1 MMLGLCFHR
10 GLEIRSR
17 AEFDRLVAGAEVICT
32 DRFGVKVYGLADG
45 RMLKLFRRK
54 RLLSSQIWAPYALR
68 FARNAEVLKRR
79 GFRTVE
85 VESVARFPE
94 LDRDGVVYHPV
105 SGSQLRECLARAGD
119 GDGPALVD
127 RFGRFVAELH
137 GGGVQFRSLHLANVI
152 VLDEGEFALIDISD
166 MDCRR
171 AGGLRVGDR
180 CRNFRHITRYAD
192 DRTALSRWGED
203 RFGAAYFRAFP
214 CTERVRGIL
223 DRAIRQALSGPRG
236 GAG

>member
-1 MMLGLCFHR
+1 MPINCFNR

-17 AEFDRLVAGAEVICT
+17 AEFDRLVAGAAVIRA
-32 DRFGVKVYGLADG
+32 DRFGVKVYALADG

-94 LDRDGVVYHPV
+94 LDRDGVVYRPV
-105 SGSQLRECLARAGD
+105 SGKELRDCLARAGN
-119 GDGPALVD
+119 GDGPALVE

-137 GGGVQFRSLHLANVI
+137 SRGVRFRSLHLANVI
-152 VLDEGEFALIDISD
+152 VLDPGEFALIDISD
-166 MDCRR
+166 LDFKRTAALGVGERR
-171 AGGLRVGDR
+171 
-180 CRNFRHITRYAD
+180 RNFRHMTRYAE
-192 DRTALSRWGED
+192 DRAALSRWGED
-203 RFGAAYFRAFP
+203 RFGTAYFRAFS
-214 CTERVRGIL
+214 CTERVHGIL
-223 DRAIRQALSGPRG
+223 DRAIRRALSGPRG